1 MRTSIAQL
9 TYNYIRSHPSIADC
23 LERGLINYSALAREI
38 DTDQGVESTDAVIVA
53 CRRYV
58 ARKRSKTL
66 QQREKRIKNLLARSK
81 IQVRKNMAVLTIKKT
96 PKTWESLPQLAK
108 EVKRENGDLYVVEGE
123 DVFTVVISSE
133 VIPAAKSIFDR
144 RIISVVKEAA
154 QLSLVFGE
162 QIKTV
167 SGVVAAVYRLLAN
180 NDINIR
186 EEWSCWTDLVVIID
200 EADVDKAL
208 EALQE

>member
-23 LERGLINYSALAREI
+23 LQRGLINYSALAREI
-38 DTDQGVESTDAVIVA
+38 DTDQGVDSMDAVIVA

-58 ARKRSKTL
+58 ARKRSKG
-66 QQREKRIKNLLARSK
+66 QQQKERRIRNLLSRAK
-81 IQVRKNMAVLTIKKT
+81 IQVRQSMAVLTIKKT
-96 PKTWESLPQLAK
+96 PKTWESLSSLAK

-123 DVFTVVISSE
+123 EVFTVVISSDL
-133 VIPAAKSIFDR
+133 ISTARSIFER
-144 RIISVVKEAA
+144 RIISVVKGVA

-167 SGVVAAVYRLLAN
+167 SGVVAAVYRLLAS

-186 EEWSCWTDLVVIID
+186 EEWSCWTDLVVIVD
-200 EADVDKAL
+200 ESDVDKAL
-208 EALQE
+208 ELLTS